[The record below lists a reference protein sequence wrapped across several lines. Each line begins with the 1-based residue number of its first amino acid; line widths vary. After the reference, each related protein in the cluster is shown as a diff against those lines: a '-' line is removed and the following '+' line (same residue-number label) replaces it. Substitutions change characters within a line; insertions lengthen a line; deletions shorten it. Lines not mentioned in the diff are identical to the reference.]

1 MSPATNVTTGRQT
14 SVGRGPGGFRMNEL
28 VEQVNTEVQTYEDR
42 PFSDFNPNEHLIQIP
57 SKDGKKDYLPVQWR
71 LVWFRLMCPQG
82 TIDTEELEVDN
93 DRECEAEVSV
103 WNQETRRS
111 EKVLKVA
118 KGYARYK
125 AVVTD
130 GKGGRASATKTE
142 RKVDFDDFV
151 EKAET
156 GAVGRALAM
165 LGYGTQFA
173 MLEFDEGERVVDA
186 PVERKPAKPYQERR
200 TFVEADKDVKSDGK
214 ALHALAAKGSY
225 EKHEANGHQ
234 EPEQA
239 PLTLNDVK
247 WRARDTGIAKTGKDW
262 QMWVAQTLGVFVPDE
277 KLKDEQPRLVQLNDE
292 ITKKVSA
299 GVGK

>member
-1 MSPATNVTTGRQT
+1 
-14 SVGRGPGGFRMNEL
+14 MNEL

-103 WNQETRRS
+103 WNQDTRRS
-111 EKVLKVA
+111 EKVLKHA
-118 KGYARYK
+118 PGYARYR

-151 EKAET
+151 ETAET

-173 MLEFDEGERVVDA
+173 MLEFDEGERIVDA
-186 PVERKPAKPYQERR
+186 PVARPATKPYQERR

-247 WRARDTGIAKTGKDW
+247 WRGRRNR
-262 QMWVAQTLGVFVPDE
+262 VP
-277 KLKDEQPRLVQLNDE
+277 QHGQGHGTWRRQQH
-292 ITKKVSA
+292 
-299 GVGK
+299 GR